1 MEVLNASKKS
11 HFIINGILFDI
22 TIFLVIMSAF
32 ICLSPTLGL
41 PEAFLS
47 WPPFTVIFTS
57 VFGNIDF
64 TTGPQIL
71 SHGATSTRNSMY
83 IQTTSVSGGSW
94 QKHHV
99 SPGRV
104 GSVPFSYILP
114 RWGRESPV
122 GEPMSHMWCS
132 KTTIRDSASFFPFLQ
147 MWRAHSFSPRYMAFH
162 RDPPH
167 QSIQSYCLENPKKV
181 LCCDCKRLICKCKCL
196 SPWDICMIA
205 GDHALAPI

>member
-47 WPPFTVIFTS
+47 RPPFTVIFTS

-99 SPGRV
+99 STGRV

-122 GEPMSHMWCS
+122 GEPVTYVMQQNYNPRFSLLLPLFTNVEGS
-132 KTTIRDSASFFPFLQ
+132 LFLPQ
-147 MWRAHSFSPRYMAFH
+147 IYG
-162 RDPPH
+162 
-167 QSIQSYCLENPKKV
+167 I
-181 LCCDCKRLICKCKCL
+181 
-196 SPWDICMIA
+196 SPWPPSPVHPKLLSGEPQESAMLWLQKTD
-205 GDHALAPI
+205 L